1 MSVPKEATN
10 RLISIQ
16 YEVAGWKRFFAI
28 SAAILTGMLIIST
41 VGFAGPEAIHNA
53 AHDVRHVL
61 SFPCH

>member
-1 MSVPKEATN
+1 MSVLKEATDH
-10 RLISIQ
+10 LAPI

-28 SAAILTGMLIIST
+28 SAAVLVGMLILST